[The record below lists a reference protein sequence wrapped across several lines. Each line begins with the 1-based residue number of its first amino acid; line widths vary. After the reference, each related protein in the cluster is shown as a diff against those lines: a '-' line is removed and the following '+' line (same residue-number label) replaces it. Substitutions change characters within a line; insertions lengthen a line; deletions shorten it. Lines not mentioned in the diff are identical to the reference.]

1 MIWFHISILENS
13 DGESRSSSW
22 STSWHYLRIVEP
34 LLHIQERNVS
44 SKKTARTTMGTAVY
58 VLVVNKTIRVAASSA
73 TNIDAKPY
81 VAFHYC
87 TTTLQ
92 CIPRCYQLAVTSG
105 AVEDTSSARIFSG
118 GPCQL
123 TQLRGAI
130 LGPYCWES
138 TSFVISFSSLMFTVW
153 EPTTC
158 VLHGIV
164 HVREKLL
171 WVQSYKKNT
180 INTLLKTF
188 KSWNSYNLLHFKLV
202 F

>member
-1 MIWFHISILENS
+1 MVKAGLPVGQPVDIIC
-13 DGESRSSSW
+13 
-22 STSWHYLRIVEP
+22 V
-34 LLHIQERNVS
+34 LLSHCCV
-44 SKKTARTTMGTAVY
+44 SKKETFHPRKQHRTTMGTAVY
-58 VLVVNKTIRVAASSA
+58 VLVVNKTILVAASSA

-92 CIPRCYQLAVTSG
+92 CIPRCYQLAVTSR

-138 TSFVISFSSLMFTVW
+138 TSFVISFSSLMFTV
-153 EPTTC
+153 
-158 VLHGIV
+158 
-164 HVREKLL
+164 
-171 WVQSYKKNT
+171 
-180 INTLLKTF
+180 
-188 KSWNSYNLLHFKLV
+188 
-202 F
+202 